1 MFDDTDR
8 GQVGI
13 GTLIVFIALVL
24 VAAIA
29 AGVLINTADLL
40 QSQAQETGEE
50 STDQVSNNVNIE
62 SVTGLDATGSGDTAT
77 VGSSAD
83 GDIDKLEFVVALGS
97 GSDPIDM
104 SQVELQVLTD
114 AQSSI
119 LKFGN
124 GISATS
130 NTDLFTVEDLQGNSV
145 SSLGSGERVKIVIDT
160 HADPGAGD
168 ISQFTAGDS
177 AQITLTTADGTQTVE
192 QIQVPD
198 ILNPPEDL

>member
-62 SVTGLDATGSGDTAT
+62 SVTGLDATASGDAPS
-77 VGSSAD
+77 VGTGAD
-83 GDIDKLEFVVALGS
+83 DDIDKLEFVVALGS

-114 AQSSI
+114 TQSN
-119 LKFGN
+119 LLTFGN
-124 GISATS
+124 GAGSG
-130 NTDLFTVEDLQGNSV
+130 TDLFTVEDLEGNSV
-145 SSLGSGERVKIVIDT
+145 SALVSGERVKIVIDT

-177 AQITLTTADGTQTVE
+177 AQVTLTTADGTQTVE